1 LENSD
6 KKATRIWK
14 TRRVVGDIL
23 IALTVIFT
31 LYLCVIMSHRINTV
45 VLKDSYVEIF
55 LYERIVCVFFLLFA
69 LDVRFGFFTRMK
81 TVPLKMLG
89 WMLRILVVF
98 VVCVIL
104 FFSGR
109 IIAGGF
115 LHTAGEAKTALVL
128 GLALENGKPTND
140 LLSRLDTAQQ
150 YLESHPDAML
160 ILTGGNPDA
169 SGKTEAAVMR
179 ETLLERG
186 VPEEKLLLED
196 QAETTKENFLDV
208 KRMIDPNEPV
218 VLITSDYHMDR
229 AVRTA
234 KAAGFTDA
242 MRMPAPSSALSF
254 GANVLWEVILEL
266 NELTLK
272 Q

>member
-1 LENSD
+1 MENSD
-6 KKATRIWK
+6 KKATRIGK
-14 TRRVVGDIL
+14 PRRIIGDIL

-45 VLKDSYVEIF
+45 VLKDSYMKIF
-55 LYERIVCVFFLLFA
+55 LYERIVCMFFLLFA
-69 LDVRFGFFTRMK
+69 LDVRFGFFTGMK
-81 TVPLKMLG
+81 AVPIKVLG
-89 WMLRILVVF
+89 WVLRILVVF

-115 LHTAGEAKTALVL
+115 LQSAGEAKTALVL

-140 LLSRLDTAQQ
+140 LLSRLDTAQR
-150 YLESHPDAML
+150 YLGGHPDATL

-179 ETLLERG
+179 EYLLERG
-186 VPEEKLLLED
+186 VPEEKLRLDD
-196 QAETTKENFLDV
+196 QAETTKENFLDA
-208 KRMIDPNEPV
+208 KKMIDPNDPV
-218 VLITSDYHMDR
+218 VLVTSDYHMDR

-234 KAAGFTDA
+234 KAAGFTDV
-242 MRMPAPSSALSF
+242 MRLPAPSSTLFF

>member
-1 LENSD
+1 MEKSRG
-6 KKATRIWK
+6 KATRSGKPGRII
-14 TRRVVGDIL
+14 GDIL
-23 IALTVIFT
+23 IALTVMFT
-31 LYLCVIMSHRINTV
+31 VYLCVIMTHRINTV
-45 VLKDSYVEIF
+45 VLKDSYVKIF
-55 LYERIVCVFFLLFA
+55 RYERIVCAFLLLFA
-69 LDVRFGFFTRMK
+69 LDVRFGFFTK
-81 TVPLKMLG
+81 TQAVPLKVLG
-89 WMLRILVVF
+89 WMLRTLVVL

-115 LHTAGEAKTALVL
+115 IRTAGEAKTALVL
-128 GLALENGKPTND
+128 GLALENGKPTDD
-140 LLSRLDTAQQ
+140 LLSRLDTAQR
-150 YLESHPDAML
+150 YLEEHPDAAL

-169 SGKTEAAVMR
+169 AGKTEAAVMR
-179 ETLLERG
+179 DILVERG

-196 QAETTKENFLDV
+196 QAETTKENFRNARRMTDLDA
-208 KRMIDPNEPV
+208 PV

-234 KAAGFTDA
+234 KAAGFKDVL
-242 MRMPAPSSALSF
+242 RLPAPSSALFF

>member
-1 LENSD
+1 MDNSG
-6 KKATRIWK
+6 KIVNRIGKARRII
-14 TRRVVGDIL
+14 GDIL

-31 LYLCVIMSHRINTV
+31 VYLCVIMTHRINTV
-45 VLKDSYVEIF
+45 VLKASYVKIF
-55 LYERIVCVFFLLFA
+55 RYERIVCAFLVLFS
-69 LDVRFGFFTRMK
+69 LDVRFGFFTGMK
-81 TVPLKMLG
+81 AVPLKVLG
-89 WMLRILVVF
+89 WMLRTLVVF

-104 FFSGR
+104 FFSAR
-109 IIAGGF
+109 IIAGSF
-115 LHTAGEAKTALVL
+115 INTAGEAKTALVL
-128 GLALENGKPTND
+128 GLALENGKPTDD
-140 LLSRLDTAQQ
+140 LLSRLDTAQG
-150 YLESHPDAML
+150 YLALHPDATL

-169 SGKTEAAVMR
+169 SGRTEAAVMQ

-186 VPEEKLLLED
+186 VPEEKLRLED
-196 QAETTKENFLDV
+196 QAETTKENFRDAAL
-208 KRMIDPNEPV
+208 MTDPNQAV

-234 KAAGFTDA
+234 KAAGFTDV
-242 MRMPAPSSALSF
+242 MRLPAPSSALSF